1 MKNKLS
7 DLKNHLFTALERLN
21 DENLS
26 DEHIKREIERTQAI
40 AEIGKVIIDGAK
52 TSLLH
57 AKLTGKLKELDSSE
71 YEDEAPVLKLERPKA
86 EYSNK
91 DHKKMIESYGG

>member
-1 MKNKLS
+1 MKNKLL

-26 DEHIKREIERTQAI
+26 DEDIKSEISRSQAV

-57 AKLTGKLKELDSSE
+57 AKLTGKLKELEDE
-71 YEDEAPVLKLERPKA
+71 DYEDVPKIKDRKQGQ
-86 EYSNK
+86 YSNVK
-91 DHKKMIESYGG
+91 RIS